1 MCRIIKIVII
11 FIYTLL
17 LITSSHS
24 NEIADTGTKT
34 INKIKNKGKNF
45 INKLTKISL
54 KENEALDFLSNYVIT
69 IDEEN
74 GDGLVTYYF
83 EDNFYKKYKDLVLLS
98 KDKWR
103 FTKFTKKIQIFN
115 GKDKVIWK
123 IQPLDESTISI
134 KNKFN
139 PISKLYKFSYQSKTD
154 YHISLEEKKL
164 NDIKLDD

>member
-69 IDEEN
+69 MDEEN
-74 GDGLVTYYF
+74 GDGLVT
-83 EDNFYKKYKDLVLLS
+83 
-98 KDKWR
+98 
-103 FTKFTKKIQIFN
+103 
-115 GKDKVIWK
+115 
-123 IQPLDESTISI
+123 
-134 KNKFN
+134 
-139 PISKLYKFSYQSKTD
+139 
-154 YHISLEEKKL
+154 
-164 NDIKLDD
+164 

>member
-1 MCRIIKIVII
+1 M
-11 FIYTLL
+11 
-17 LITSSHS
+17 SSVD
-24 NEIADTGTKT
+24 I
-34 INKIKNKGKNF
+34 GK
-45 INKLTKISL
+45 
-54 KENEALDFLSNYVIT
+54 E
-69 IDEEN
+69 
-74 GDGLVTYYF
+74 
-83 EDNFYKKYKDLVLLS
+83 KKYKDLVLLS